1 MEDLLNF
8 QIHIPSHDPIK
19 QKQKQKLKNAIFNAK
34 SSRINI
40 STYNNPMVPNRYRTS
55 NIITNIDKNINY
67 TNTNSCI
74 NPPQK
79 VGPTTK
85 KPPRK
90 NQTNNSDH
98 ETVLSEINTN
108 KFNISNISVNLLVD
122 IEKGGT
128 ILIKIKGI
136 IKYLP
141 K

>member
-1 MEDLLNF
+1 
-8 QIHIPSHDPIK
+8 
-19 QKQKQKLKNAIFNAK
+19 
-34 SSRINI
+34 
-40 STYNNPMVPNRYRTS
+40 MVPNRYRTS
-55 NIITNIDKNINY
+55 NIITNIDKNIKY

-85 KPPRK
+85 QPPRK

-108 KFNISNISVNLLVD
+108 KFNISNISVIFLVD